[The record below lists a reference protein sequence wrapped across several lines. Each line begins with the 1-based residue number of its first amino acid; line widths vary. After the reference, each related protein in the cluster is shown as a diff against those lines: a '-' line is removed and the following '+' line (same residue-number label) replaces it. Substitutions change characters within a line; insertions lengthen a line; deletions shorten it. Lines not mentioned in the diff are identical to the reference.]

1 MTSLRSDILEF
12 SVNFKMTSLRSDIL
26 EFSVN
31 FKMTN
36 SPEIKKF
43 ICENISLFLGIKEQ
57 ERNFKKENE

>member
-1 MTSLRSDILEF
+1 MTSLH
-12 SVNFKMTSLRSDIL
+12 SDIL

-43 ICENISLFLGIKEQ
+43 IRENISLFLGIKEQ